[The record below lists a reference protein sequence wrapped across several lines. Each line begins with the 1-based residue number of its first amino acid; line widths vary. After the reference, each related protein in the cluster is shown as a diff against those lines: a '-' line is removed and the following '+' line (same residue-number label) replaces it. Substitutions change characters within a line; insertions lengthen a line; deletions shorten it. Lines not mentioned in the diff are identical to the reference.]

1 MRGEGIN
8 GLSGRGY
15 VTKNMGGG
23 GRKVSFHFYYIL
35 LYTIIRHFDPLNRV
49 LIVLRVRKPP
59 INLTA
64 I

>member
-23 GRKVSFHFYYIL
+23 GRKVSFHFY
-35 LYTIIRHFDPLNRV
+35 
-49 LIVLRVRKPP
+49 
-59 INLTA
+59 
-64 I
+64 